1 MGKYLHFFDNFSK
14 IVFKIYC
21 AFKTEKIVNHKHFAI
36 FSFFYLR
43 FIRGR
48 DSDYFGNSFSEA
60 DIS

>member
-36 FSFFYLR
+36 FSFF
-43 FIRGR
+43 
-48 DSDYFGNSFSEA
+48 
-60 DIS
+60 